1 MQAQCNSMSRKRHF
15 YFARSA
21 MTVSMRA
28 RLVTRAKGR
37 EPALRQNCLR
47 HTYPRQRVM
56 EKVDRFLA
64 PSRPARSDPE
74 IPDPWPL
81 SLRVFRA
88 ALKRALSDK
97 GEMIA
102 QRIGTKVLVV
112 DLKHVREQF
121 EKLQLAHGE
130 TTDDRHAERDKAFKR
145 ASPQAQ
151 QRRLIAAFEQD
162 GVQWVYID
170 E

>member
-1 MQAQCNSMSRKRHF
+1 
-15 YFARSA
+15 
-21 MTVSMRA
+21 
-28 RLVTRAKGR
+28 
-37 EPALRQNCLR
+37 
-47 HTYPRQRVM
+47 M

-130 TTDDRHAERDKAFKR
+130 TTDDRHAERAAFKR
-145 ASPQAQ
+145 ASP
-151 QRRLIAAFEQD
+151 RSSGDRLHFEQMECS
-162 GVQWVYID
+162 GST
-170 E
+170 